1 MSRAYGIKPETM
13 KKRIEN
19 ARALVKNLEERVD
32 RRKERLA
39 RAEACVKKCKEDV
52 KSYEER
58 LEGARGM
65 LSGYEYR
72 AALLEK
78 NGTYV

>member
-19 ARALVKNLEERVD
+19 AKALVKNLEERVD

-39 RAEACVKKCKEDV
+39 RAKSCVKKCQEDLE
-52 KSYEER
+52 SYEER

-65 LSGYEYR
+65 LSRYEYR
-72 AALLEK
+72 AAVLEK